1 MIINNIGF
9 KNFKIKGNLT
19 TVNKEFNLL
28 IADYYKNKKNILN
41 TLSKN
46 YNYGTNI
53 KIVKKLKKN
62 SFFRIIG
69 MGGSILGSEAIYSF
83 LKKKN

>member
-1 MIINNIGF
+1 MIINSIGF
-9 KNFKIKGNLT
+9 KNFKIKENLAS
-19 TVNKEFNLL
+19 VKKEFNLL
-28 IADYYKNKKNILN
+28 ISDYYKNKKNILN

-46 YNYGTNI
+46 YKYSANI